1 MNIWISFYY
10 YLHAFWNT
18 NGKYMQWK
26 TIERNCDTKN
36 KMKMKMPLKE
46 TDKQEN
52 YQPKNIVKNKRG
64 AQSQSRFRRDSN
76 KAHEGRS
83 PSVPVIRSDDRVRFR
98 RVLHGGRSGKA
109 SLADPGARC
118 HRRPRRLP
126 RSGCIPIFGFIC

>member
-1 MNIWISFYY
+1 
-10 YLHAFWNT
+10 
-18 NGKYMQWK
+18 MQWK

-76 KAHEGRS
+76 KAQ
-83 PSVPVIRSDDRVRFR
+83 R
-98 RVLHGGRSGKA
+98 RAESIGSG
-109 SLADPGARC
+109 
-118 HRRPRRLP
+118 H
-126 RSGCIPIFGFIC
+126 